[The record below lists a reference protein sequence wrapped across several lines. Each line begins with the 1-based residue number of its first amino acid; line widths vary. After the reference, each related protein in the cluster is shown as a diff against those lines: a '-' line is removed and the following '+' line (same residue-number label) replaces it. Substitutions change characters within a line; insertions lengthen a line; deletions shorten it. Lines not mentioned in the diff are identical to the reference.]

1 MGLWKAVC
9 CPCSVLRLHP
19 GELSS
24 LGPSACVLVGDETS
38 ISYLCPLSSPPDGVR
53 TGIYRQLFH
62 PEQLISGK
70 EDAANNYA
78 RGHYTVGKE
87 IIDLVL
93 ERIRKLVSGPGA
105 LGTCR
110 RSMCLYP
117 PFLAWE
123 ACRVCGRNG
132 NHRPVALT
140 GTPRVLTAPS
150 ACLSPWLPL
159 GGAVYPGCGSRSGS
173 PNNLFYPE
181 SVDSGFRPAGASL
194 CQV

>member
-9 CPCSVLRLHP
+9 CPCSVLRLRP

-38 ISYLCPLSSPPDGVR
+38 ISYLCPLSSPQDGVR

-123 ACRVCGRNG
+123 ACRVRKK
-132 NHRPVALT
+132 RKPQA
-140 GTPRVLTAPS
+140 
-150 ACLSPWLPL
+150 
-159 GGAVYPGCGSRSGS
+159 CGSDRNPTCPYGS
-173 PNNLFYPE
+173 FRL
-181 SVDSGFRPAGASL
+181 SVTLASPRGS
-194 CQV
+194 CVSWVWI